1 MKKDE
6 KKIEDLYNALK
17 NATYAFC
24 FNASGDESC
33 QRSAPCPYVWT
44 DEDGIP
50 VCIMKPDWEHYFDC
64 HGRKYIEVLNKYR
77 KQGNE

>member
-6 KKIEDLYNALK
+6 KKIEELYNALK
-17 NATYAFC
+17 NAAYVFC
-24 FNASGDESC
+24 FNAAGDEDC
-33 QRSAPCPYVWT
+33 QSNGPCPYALT
-44 DEDGIP
+44 DDDGIP

-64 HGRKYIEVLNKYR
+64 YGRKFIEVLKKYK